1 MHKAVDRGKNVML
14 YNIISRQS
22 AFPWRGPMKKAPY
35 SMLLALAAM
44 QAVPALAEPTSA
56 SPLLGRWEVDT
67 AKLTTPPAE
76 RPKSVTITYSDAGA
90 GKWRTKVEVV
100 LPDGKAVHATS
111 TYTPDGTATPVEGNL
126 EADMAA
132 TRLPEPGV
140 MVTALARGGSPA
152 SMRTYTV
159 ASDGKTMTET
169 VVYFTAEGV
178 PAMRTNHFNR
188 VR

>member
-1 MHKAVDRGKNVML
+1 MKAL
-14 YNIISRQS
+14 Y
-22 AFPWRGPMKKAPY
+22 AV
-35 SMLLALAAM
+35 LLAAA
-44 QAVPALAEPTSA
+44 ATNAAPALAEPSSA
-56 SPLLGRWEVDT
+56 SPLLGVWSVDV

-76 RPKSVTITYSDAGA
+76 RPRSVTITYSDAGA
-90 GKWRTKVEVV
+90 GKWRTHVEVV

-111 TYTPDGTATPVEGNL
+111 TYTPDGSATPVEGNL

-140 MVTALARGGSPA
+140 MVTALARGGNPS

-159 ASDGKTMTET
+159 SADGKTMTET
-169 VVYFTAEGV
+169 VVFFTGEGV
-178 PAMRTNHFNR
+178 PAMRTNIFNR

>member
-1 MHKAVDRGKNVML
+1 MKKML
-14 YNIISRQS
+14 YPILFAVAIAGAP
-22 AFPWRGPMKKAPY
+22 AF
-35 SMLLALAAM
+35 
-44 QAVPALAEPTSA
+44 AEASPA
-56 SPLLGRWEVDT
+56 SPLIGSWAVDT
-67 AKLTTPPAE
+67 SRLTMPPEA
-76 RPKSVTITYSDAGA
+76 RPKSVTITYDEVG
-90 GKWRTKVEVV
+90 GGQWRTNVEVV
-100 LPDGKAVHATS
+100 LPDGKKVQAIS

-140 MVTALARGGSPA
+140 MVTALALGGKPG

-159 ASDGKTMTET
+159 SADGKTMTET
-169 VVYFTAEGV
+169 VVYFTHEGV

>member
-1 MHKAVDRGKNVML
+1 MKTAFYSTLFAIAAVQGAPA
-14 YNIISRQS
+14 S
-22 AFPWRGPMKKAPY
+22 AKAP
-35 SMLLALAAM
+35 A
-44 QAVPALAEPTSA
+44 A
-56 SPLLGRWEVDT
+56 SPLLGSWTVDT

-100 LPDGKAVHATS
+100 LPDGNAVHAIS
-111 TYTPDGTATPVEGNL
+111 TYFPDGTATPVEGNL
-126 EADMAA
+126 EADMVA

-140 MVTALARGGSPA
+140 MVTALARGGNPA

-169 VVYFTAEGV
+169 VVYFTPEGV
-178 PAMRTNHFNR
+178 PAMRTNYFNR

>member
-1 MHKAVDRGKNVML
+1 MRAHKAVDIGRNVMIFS
-14 YNIISRQS
+14 IISRQS
-22 AFPWRGPMKKAPY
+22 AFFGRSLVKTTLC
-35 SMLLALAAM
+35 SMLLAVAAI
-44 QAVPALAEPTSA
+44 QSAPASASA

-67 AKLTTPPAE
+67 AKLTTPLAE

-90 GKWRTKVEVV
+90 GKWRTNVEVV
-100 LPDGKAVHATS
+100 LPDGKAVQALS
-111 TYTPDGTATPVEGNL
+111 TYTPDGTATPVTGNL

-132 TRLPEPGV
+132 VRVPEPSV
-140 MVTALARGGSPA
+140 MVTALARGGQPG

-159 ASDGKTMTET
+159 SADGKTMTET

-178 PAMRTNHFNR
+178 PAMRTNVFNR

>member
-1 MHKAVDRGKNVML
+1 MKAL
-14 YNIISRQS
+14 Y
-22 AFPWRGPMKKAPY
+22 AV
-35 SMLLALAAM
+35 LLAAA
-44 QAVPALAEPTSA
+44 ATHAPAAFAAPSPT
-56 SPLLGRWEVDT
+56 SPLLGVWSVDV

-90 GKWRTKVEVV
+90 GQWRTHVKVV
-100 LPDGKAVHATS
+100 LPDGKAVQATS

-140 MVTALARGGSPA
+140 MVTALARGGQPG

-159 ASDGKTMTET
+159 AADGQTMSET
-169 VVYFTAEGV
+169 VVFFTAEGV
-178 PAMRTNHFNR
+178 PAMRTNYFNR